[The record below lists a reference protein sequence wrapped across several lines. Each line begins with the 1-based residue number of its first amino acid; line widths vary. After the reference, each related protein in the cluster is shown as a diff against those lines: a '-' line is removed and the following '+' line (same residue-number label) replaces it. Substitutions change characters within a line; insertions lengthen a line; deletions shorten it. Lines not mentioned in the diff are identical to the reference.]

1 MRVFNIMLSR
11 GLGGIE
17 QAYLDYSDALTQEG
31 VEVINISSSR
41 ASINKFQKNSL
52 KLVNLVPW
60 CLISKLHLHILMKRY
75 KPDLVIAHGGK
86 AIKFSASAKPK
97 GVKLVGVTHVYKE
110 SYLKKADYLI
120 AITEHLKQYMQ
131 SHDYDERKI
140 FVVPNMIRI
149 PRAYRPFHV
158 SDKKTFVI
166 GSYGRFCKHK
176 GFSDLIQSI
185 GLLKE
190 QGYAVHLFLGGSGE
204 LEQALKL
211 QVKGLGLE
219 KAVTFVGWVTDK
231 DAFFQKIDIFCLP
244 SHGESFGIA
253 LLEAIAFSKPIV
265 ASNVS
270 GPAEILC
277 HETDALLAEPGS
289 PGDFADKLAD
299 YMDNPEK
306 AAAFV
311 EKAYRK
317 LEETYEISKV
327 SRRLLSALNAISTH
341 F

>member
-1 MRVFNIMLSR
+1 MRVFNIMLCR
-11 GLGGIE
+11 GLGGTE

-60 CLISKLHLHILMKRY
+60 CLISKLHLYILMKRY
-75 KPDLVIAHGGK
+75 QPDFVIAHGGR
-86 AIKFSASAKPK
+86 AIKFSASAKLK
-97 GVKLVGVTHVYKE
+97 GVKLVGVTHLYKE
-110 SYLKKADYLI
+110 GYLKKADYLI

-131 SHDYDERKI
+131 SHGCDGRNI
-140 FVVPNMIRI
+140 FFVPNMICLKK
-149 PRAYRPFHV
+149 PYKPFHF

-166 GSYGRFCKHK
+166 GSYGRFCKYK
-176 GFSDLIQSI
+176 GFSDLLQSI
-185 GLLKE
+185 RLLKAR
-190 QGYAVHLFLGGSGE
+190 GYAVQLLLGGSGE

-219 KAVTFVGWVTDK
+219 EAVTFVGWVTDK

-253 LLEAIAFSKPIV
+253 LLEAMAFSKPIV

-289 PGDFADKLAD
+289 SEDFADKLAD

-327 SRRLLSALNAISTH
+327 SKKLLNALSSISAH
-341 F
+341 A